1 MAVKA
6 GTAVTD
12 WSGLF
17 FPDQPELAL
26 STFLLEI
33 LLPDFAV
40 RDRPDRNRPPQ
51 IQASRRLPGAQARRA
66 LSHQRN
72 PLHLLSPAQIL
83 DDCAAQGH

>member
-40 RDRPDRNRPPQ
+40 RDRPDRNRPP
-51 IQASRRLPGAQARRA
+51 ANPSKPATSRRA
-66 LSHQRN
+66 
-72 PLHLLSPAQIL
+72 SPASP
-83 DDCAAQGH
+83 HSPT